1 MSDCYD
7 TAQICLNGHVIN
19 DNFHK
24 FPAQNADHCSKCG
37 EPTIVQC
44 PSCKSEIRG
53 SYEVEGVG
61 GSGGGCQGPA
71 FCHKCGKAYP
81 WTEKRLQAAK
91 QLADE
96 YDELSNDEKEK
107 LKGSLDDLVRES
119 AMTEVA
125 GLRFKKIMKK
135 VGKESYDGMKSI
147 LTNIASEALKKT
159 IFGP

>member
-1 MSDCYD
+1 
-7 TAQICLNGHVIN
+7 
-19 DNFHK
+19 
-24 FPAQNADHCSKCG
+24 
-37 EPTIVQC
+37 
-44 PSCKSEIRG
+44 
-53 SYEVEGVG
+53 
-61 GSGGGCQGPA
+61 
-71 FCHKCGKAYP
+71 
-81 WTEKRLQAAK
+81 
-91 QLADE
+91 
-96 YDELSNDEKEK
+96 LSNDEKEK